1 MIQVVAF
8 FVYSKLWENLRICV
22 PNCTFI
28 ANIYMGHERN
38 GDLSFGMSS
47 GMSSDVSSGMSSDV
61 SSGMCTDV
69 SSGISSGISPLFL
82 PPHIL

>member
-38 GDLSFGMSS
+38 GDLSS
-47 GMSSDVSSGMSSDV
+47 GISSDV
-61 SSGMCTDV
+61 SSGMCTDVSSDV